1 MVAFK
6 IPSLSET
13 RDFLIAV
20 GQAVF
25 PDRNYGNLRTYHS
38 RRATFL
44 AAAVTQLHAHVR
56 SVAEDVMPD
65 SAGDDGP
72 IDRWGAI
79 LGIPRKGATAARKAQ
94 AGRVFGT
101 VGTPVDADEEL
112 VHDASGLRF
121 KIGGGSTIGVD
132 EYTDVDIVA
141 IDTGVQTRL
150 TAGQMLRFSSTPAGL
165 DSGVRLIL
173 DLDEG
178 GEDAEA
184 FGAYRERV
192 LAALSEPTAGGTQA
206 DYVAWML
213 ELEGVANAY
222 VYPNRAGMGTVDVVA
237 LHAGSGTARELD
249 AGEQAEVLEL
259 LRTLAPASV
268 AGTGGGLRH
277 LEVVEQP
284 TDVEMILES
293 NGEAAYAPD
302 WTGAP
307 LTVQTW
313 TAGTRTLKFT
323 TDRPASMKAG
333 HRIVPKGVASAQTG
347 EELTIEALGAAD
359 DEVILEEAP
368 PVALAATDLVYSGG
382 PLITPVRD
390 ALVAHM
396 NGETV
401 YAGRGRVPQAASS
414 LESTVGL
421 EVLTYGIGPA
431 NPDGAYGNWIGGF
444 IRAVAMQ
451 IALYK
456 AGVRNVT
463 IPTPAADVDGA
474 DYEFPDDDQIGM
486 VTPDSVVVRY
496 A

>member
-1 MVAFK
+1 MAFK

-20 GQAVF
+20 GQSVF
-25 PDRNYGNLRTYHS
+25 PDRNYGNLRTYHA

-44 AAAVTQLHAHVR
+44 AAAVTQLHAHVK
-56 SVAEDVMPD
+56 SVADDVMPD
-65 SAGDDGP
+65 TAGDDGP
-72 IDRWGAI
+72 IDRWGTI
-79 LGIPRKGATAARKAQ
+79 LGVARKSATPARKSQ

-101 VGTPVDADEEL
+101 VATPVDADEEL
-112 VHDASGLRF
+112 IHDASGLRF
-121 KIGGGSTIGVD
+121 KIANASTIGVD

-141 IDTGVQTRL
+141 IDTGAQTRL
-150 TAGQMLRFSSTPAGL
+150 EAGQMLRFDSTPAGL
-165 DSGVRLIL
+165 ESGVRLIL
-173 DLDEG
+173 ALDED
-178 GEDAEA
+178 GEDVEA

-213 ELEGVANAY
+213 EVEGVANAY
-222 VYPNRAGMGTVDVVA
+222 AYPNRAGMGTIDVVA

-249 AGEQAEVLEL
+249 AGEQEDVLDY
-259 LRTLAPASV
+259 LRTLAPASL
-268 AGTGGGLRH
+268 AGVGGGLRH
-277 LEVVEQP
+277 LDVVQQP
-284 TDVEMILES
+284 TDVEMLLES

-302 WTGAP
+302 WSGQP
-307 LTVQTW
+307 LTVSTW
-313 TAGTRTLKFT
+313 TPGTRTVKFT

-333 HRIVPKGVASAQTG
+333 HRIVPKGVASLQTG
-347 EELTIEALGAAD
+347 EELTIEALGVAD
-359 DEVILEEAP
+359 DEIILEEAP
-368 PVALAATDLVYSGG
+368 TVALAATDLVYSGG

-390 ALVAHM
+390 ALLAHM

-401 YAGRGRVPQAASS
+401 YAGKGRVPQAASS

-431 NPDGAYGNWIGGF
+431 NPAGAYGTWIGGF

-463 IPTPAADVDGA
+463 IPTPAADVDGT

-486 VTPDSVVVRY
+486 ITPDQVVVRY